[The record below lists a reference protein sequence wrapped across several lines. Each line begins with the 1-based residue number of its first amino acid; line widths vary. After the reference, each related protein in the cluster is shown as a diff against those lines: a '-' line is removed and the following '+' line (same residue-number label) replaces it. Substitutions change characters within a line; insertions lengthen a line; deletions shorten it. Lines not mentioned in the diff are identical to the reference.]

1 MKSRNDS
8 LFLPDICLIVEDH
21 PHSMEFLSSWV
32 KRNYPSSHIFKMTDV
47 SSSLD
52 WIEKNKKQGHRSR
65 ILAIIDLG
73 LPDGSGIE
81 IIKEVSAHFS
91 DSQIIVVSIIED
103 DETIFKAL
111 QAGAYGY
118 ILKHNDELMVEK
130 ILERLNNGEPPI
142 SPRVANRI
150 LNFFKKPS
158 LGNSNEL
165 TQREN
170 ETLKLISKGLTV
182 PETAKIMGLATSTVA
197 GYVKI
202 IYQKLH
208 VSNRVQATH
217 EAIRRGLI

>member
-1 MKSRNDS
+1 MKSTNES
-8 LFLPDICLIVEDH
+8 LFLPDLCLIIEDH
-21 PHSMEFLSSWV
+21 PQSMEFISSWV

-47 SSSLD
+47 SSSID
-52 WIEKNKKQGHRSR
+52 WIEKNKKHVHHSR
-65 ILAIIDLG
+65 LLAIIDLG

-81 IIKEVSAHFS
+81 IIQEVSAHFS

-118 ILKHNDELMVEK
+118 ILKHHDELMLEK

-150 LNFFKKPS
+150 LNFFKKPTIS
-158 LGNSNEL
+158 SNNEL

-182 PETAKIMGLATSTVA
+182 PEAAKIMGLATSTVA

-217 EAIRRGLI
+217 EAIRRGYI